1 MNKVKYVEFQQRLD
15 SLINKTRLL
24 LNETDNDELEKQ
36 MSVEINQTTER
47 NELKLAFVGQYSSGK
62 STIISAL
69 TGDKTIKIDANIA
82 TEIVSE
88 YRWNN
93 VILLDTPGILA
104 GKVESHD
111 ERTKEALKECDLI
124 FYVLTSQLFDDVLF
138 NNFID
143 LAYNQHFADKMF
155 IIVNKMGMEDGEY
168 DTLVENYY
176 SSLSTIFK
184 ERGYDLATFP
194 IAFIDANDY
203 IDGETENDDEFI
215 QLSHF
220 ENFIEKLNSFVHS
233 KGVIKKQFDT
243 PVRILQGYAKDVEV
257 SAVDPTL
264 AELYVQFEK
273 RLNSSQNE
281 TKRDVYNELYT
292 FDNNAMSQVINV
304 ASYLGDVSEAEW
316 QQKSIAL
323 SNDLQKLINTTS
335 EQIGKSIENNYEQL
349 MTEVE
354 DFGNREIINR
364 YYDRINTQL
373 NNPNISIEEKQNLE
387 QQKKAVEW
395 FKKGANS
402 TKAYIGKMAP
412 EVGKLTSGVSSASG
426 SALRDVVYNVGKFFG
441 HKFGPWQATRWATN
455 IAKVAKFGIPVV
467 TTGIDIFMQFREEKK
482 EEERRQQIKICKDRF
497 IAEYQREINNVKHQ
511 FEQYLNQV
519 MDNYNNKRKEINDS
533 KQQIIFATEQNKAL
547 TKRIHDLEGEYVD
560 FIEIINDEK

>member
-1 MNKVKYVEFQQRLD
+1 MNKVKYVEFQQRLE

-24 LNETDNDELEKQ
+24 LHETDNDELEKQ

-104 GKVESHD
+104 GKVETHD
-111 ERTKEALKECDLI
+111 ERTKETLKECDLI

-155 IIVNKMGMEDGEY
+155 IVVNKMGMEDGEY

-184 ERGYDLATFP
+184 ERGYDLASFP
-194 IAFIDANDY
+194 IAFIDANDF

-220 ENFIEKLNSFVHS
+220 ENFIDKLNSFVHS
-233 KGVIKKQFDT
+233 KGLIKKQFDT

-264 AELYVQFEK
+264 AELYVQFER

-281 TKRDVYNELYT
+281 TKRDVSNELYS
-292 FDNNAMSQVINV
+292 FDNNAMGQVINV
-304 ASYLGDVSEAEW
+304 ASYLGAISETEW
-316 QQKSIAL
+316 QQKSNAL
-323 SNDLQKLINTTS
+323 ANDLQKLIDTTS
-335 EQIGKSIENNYEQL
+335 YQIGQSIERNYEQL

-354 DFGNREIINR
+354 EFGNREIINR

-395 FKKGANS
+395 FKDGANA
-402 TKAYIGKMAP
+402 TKDAIGKMAP
-412 EVGKLTSGVSSASG
+412 NVNSITSGTSSGAG
-426 SALRDVVYNVGKFFG
+426 SALHEVVYNVGKFFG
-441 HKFGPWQATRWATN
+441 HKFAPWGAARIATN
-455 IAKVAKFGIPVV
+455 IAKVAKFGIPVL
-467 TTGIDIFMQFREEKK
+467 TTGIDIFMQCREAKK
-482 EEERRQQIKICKDRF
+482 EEERRQQIKICKDCF
-497 IAEYQREINNVKHQ
+497 IAEYQREINKVKYQ
-511 FEQYLNQV
+511 FEQYLSQV
-519 MDNYNNKRKEINDS
+519 MANYNNKRKEINDS
-533 KQQIIFATEQNKAL
+533 KQQIIIATEQNKAL

-560 FIEIINDEK
+560 FIEVINDEK

>member
-1 MNKVKYVEFQQRLD
+1 MNKVKYVEYQQRLD

-176 SSLSTIFK
+176 SSLSIIFK

-233 KGVIKKQFDT
+233 KGLIKKQFDT
-243 PVRILQGYAKDVEV
+243 PVRILQGYAKAVEV

-264 AELYVQFEK
+264 AELYVQFER

-316 QQKSIAL
+316 QQKSNAL

-335 EQIGKSIENNYEQL
+335 EQIGRSVESNYEQL

-354 DFGNREIINR
+354 EFGNRDIINK

-373 NNPNISIEEKQNLE
+373 NNPNIGVEEKQNLE

-402 TKAYIGKMAP
+402 TKDIIGKMAP
-412 EVGKLTSGVSSASG
+412 GVGSLNSSVSSASG

-441 HKFGPWQATRWATN
+441 HKFAPWGATRVATN

-547 TKRIHDLEGEYVD
+547 TKRIHDLDGEYVD

>member
-1 MNKVKYVEFQQRLD
+1 MVQINYAAYQELLATLKEKTKNLLVKTKNQDLASKLDDELD
-15 SLINKTRLL
+15 SV
-24 LNETDNDELEKQ
+24 NDRQ
-36 MSVEINQTTER
+36 
-47 NELKLAFVGQYSSGK
+47 KLSIAFVGQYSSGK
-62 STIISAL
+62 STIISAM
-69 TGDKTIKIDANIA
+69 TGNKHIKIDANVA
-82 TEIVSE
+82 TDTVSK
-88 YRWNN
+88 YDWHDI
-93 VILLDTPGILA
+93 ILMDTPGILA
-104 GKVESHD
+104 GKVERHD
-111 ERTKEALKECDLI
+111 EATKNALKESDLI
-124 FYVLTSQLFDDVLF
+124 FYVLTSQLFDDVVF

-176 SSLSTIFK
+176 SSLSIIFK

-233 KGVIKKQFDT
+233 KGLIKKQFDT
-243 PVRILQGYAKDVEV
+243 PVRILQGYAKAVEV

-264 AELYVQFEK
+264 AELYVQFER

-316 QQKSIAL
+316 QQKSNAL

-335 EQIGKSIENNYEQL
+335 EQIGKSVENNYEQL

-426 SALRDVVYNVGKFFG
+426 SVLHEVVYNVGKFFG
-441 HKFGPWQATRWATN
+441 HKFAPWGATRVATN

-547 TKRIHDLEGEYVD
+547 TKRIHDLDGEYVD

>member
-233 KGVIKKQFDT
+233 KGLIKKQFDT

-316 QQKSIAL
+316 QQKSNAL

-335 EQIGKSIENNYEQL
+335 EQIGRSVESNYEQL

-354 DFGNREIINR
+354 EFGNRDIINK

-373 NNPNISIEEKQNLE
+373 NNPNIGVEEKQNLE

-395 FKKGANS
+395 LKKGANS
-402 TKAYIGKMAP
+402 TKDIIGKMAP
-412 EVGKLTSGVSSASG
+412 GVGSLNSGVSSASG

-441 HKFGPWQATRWATN
+441 HKFAPWGATRVATN